1 MRGEDFSAVGWKS
14 GSVAVADGKGTGVQE
29 SKANLP
35 ILDTLRGVVKD
46 RRRGVQEL
54 AACAPTLSR

>member
-1 MRGEDFSAVGWKS
+1 MKSRVGGEDFSAVGF
-14 GSVAVADGKGTGVQE
+14 
-29 SKANLP
+29 P

-54 AACAPTLSR
+54 AARAPTLSR